1 MEKIKFSEGGQP
13 VFLDDLALMQDNC
26 FALISF
32 LQESMTGKKEPILL
46 SDFNPL
52 LESINSDGTVNIAVP
67 GNEILYEGLLADI
80 PEATFNK
87 IDNKTTIYVS
97 IAEEDSQLR
106 TFQNSDSLPVRT
118 SISAALTTSKPAKGF
133 AMDELRT
140 FSGVKQ
146 LQVLLLNGYVGY
158 VRVKDNQLLISIETS
173 QDTWTNEDYILFVI
187 QDQSWVSA
195 LANQEFDVDTSAGSR
210 ISFDSSGKC
219 TYGYT
224 VGAISPYHPPE
235 KIQITLNITR

>member
-1 MEKIKFSEGGQP
+1 MDKIKFSEGGQP
-13 VFLDDLALMQDNC
+13 VFLDDLELLQDNYM
-26 FALISF
+26 ALISF
-32 LQESMTGKKEPILL
+32 LQESVTGKKKPILL

-52 LESINSDGTVNIAVP
+52 LESVNSDGTVNIAVP
-67 GNEILYEGLLADI
+67 GNKILYEGLLADI

-106 TFQNSDSLPVRT
+106 TFQNGDSWPVRT
-118 SISAALTTSKPAKGF
+118 SISAALTTSKPAVGF
-133 AMDELRT
+133 AMDELRRFT
-140 FSGVKQ
+140 GLKYE
-146 LQVLLLNGYVGY
+146 QVLLLNGYVGY
-158 VRVKDNQLLISIETS
+158 VRVKDNQLLISVETS
-173 QDTWTNEDYILFVI
+173 QETWTNDEYILFVV

-195 LANQEFDVDTSAGSR
+195 LANKGFDVDKTKGTR

-224 VGAISPYHPPE
+224 VGPISPYDPPE
-235 KIQITLNITR
+235 NIQMTVTIPE

>member
-32 LQESMTGKKEPILL
+32 LQESMTGKKEPILRI
-46 SDFNPL
+46 DYNPL
-52 LESINSDGTVNIAVP
+52 LESIDSDGKVNITVP
-67 GNEILYEGLLADI
+67 KNKILYEGLLADI
-80 PEATFNK
+80 PETTFNR
-87 IDNKTTIYVS
+87 IDNTTTIYVS
-97 IAEEDSQLR
+97 ITEEDIQLR

-118 SISAALTTSKPAKGF
+118 RISAKLMTTKPAEGF

-140 FSGVKQ
+140 FSGVKP
-146 LQVLLLNGYVGY
+146 LQVEMQNGYVGY

-173 QDTWTNEDYILFVI
+173 QETWTNEGYILFSIHV
-187 QDQSWVSA
+187 QSWINA
-195 LANQEFDVDTSAGSR
+195 LADKGFDVGTSDGAR
-210 ISFDSSGKC
+210 ISFDSLGNC

-224 VGAISPYHPPE
+224 VGAISPYSPPA
-235 KIQITLNITR
+235 KIQITLTIPE